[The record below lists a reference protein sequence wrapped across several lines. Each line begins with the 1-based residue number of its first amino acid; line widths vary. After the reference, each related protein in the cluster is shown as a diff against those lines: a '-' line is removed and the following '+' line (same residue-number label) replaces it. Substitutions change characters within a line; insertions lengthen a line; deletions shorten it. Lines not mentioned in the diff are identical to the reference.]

1 MTINLKNF
9 LSDKSKLSKMGE
21 FQDLKPLDG
30 LEVSSISADLY
41 NNGRDDL
48 ALFYFRE
55 GANYATLTT
64 TNSIVSE
71 TILWNEKSN
80 KKIVKALL
88 VNTKNANTFTG
99 KQGYEGI
106 DLVAKNLAK
115 TLTLRESKSEEGI
128 SETVK
133 IKDLI
138 FASTGV
144 IGETFPHEKINLRI
158 DDLVS
163 KLRDDQ
169 NKLIWIKTASAIMTT
184 DTKPK
189 LAYEEFTFN
198 NKIIRIAGLAKGSGM
213 IAPNLATML
222 SFIFTDADLP
232 SNLLKILLKKAVANT
247 FNAITVDSDQS
258 TNDMVSIFSTRKIKI
273 GHSRGV
279 ADPVIQ
285 KFEIAL
291 KNVCLHLAKQIVVD
305 GEGAKKFITVRVI
318 NGKSLTSA
326 KKIAFSVASSPLVK
340 TAIAGE
346 DPNWGRVV
354 MGIGKS
360 GEKVDQNKISIK
372 FGEFIVAENGSP
384 TQNLE
389 NEKLL
394 EYMKWDSIVI
404 EINLSQ
410 GSEIFECY
418 TCDFTHDYID
428 INADYKNST

>member
-1 MTINLKNF
+1 
-9 LSDKSKLSKMGE
+9 MGE

-41 NNGRDDL
+41 RNGRDDL
-48 ALFYFRE
+48 ALFYFKE

-71 TILWNEKSN
+71 TISWNEKSN
-80 KKIVKALL
+80 KKIIKALL

-115 TLTLRESKSEEGI
+115 TLTLREFKSKEGI
-128 SETVK
+128 DETVK

-144 IGETFPHEKINLRI
+144 IGEKFPADEINSRI

-198 NKIIRIAGLAKGSGM
+198 NKIIRIAAIAKGSGM
-213 IAPNLATML
+213 IAPSLATML
-222 SFIFTDADLP
+222 SFIFTDADIP
-232 SNLLKILLKKAVANT
+232 SNLLKVLLKKAVANT

-273 GHSRGV
+273 GS
-279 ADPVIQ
+279 
-285 KFEIAL
+285 
-291 KNVCLHLAKQIVVD
+291 
-305 GEGAKKFITVRVI
+305 
-318 NGKSLTSA
+318 
-326 KKIAFSVASSPLVK
+326 
-340 TAIAGE
+340 
-346 DPNWGRVV
+346 
-354 MGIGKS
+354 
-360 GEKVDQNKISIK
+360 
-372 FGEFIVAENGSP
+372 
-384 TQNLE
+384 
-389 NEKLL
+389 
-394 EYMKWDSIVI
+394 
-404 EINLSQ
+404 
-410 GSEIFECY
+410 
-418 TCDFTHDYID
+418 
-428 INADYKNST
+428 

>member
-48 ALFYFRE
+48 ALFYFKE

-64 TNSIVSE
+64 SNSIVSE
-71 TILWNEKSN
+71 TITWNEKSN
-80 KKIVKALL
+80 KKIIKALL
-88 VNTKNANTFTG
+88 VNNKNANTFTG
-99 KQGYEGI
+99 KQGYESI
-106 DLVAKNLAK
+106 EAVAKSLSKN
-115 TLTLRESKSEEGI
+115 LTLRESKKEEGI

-144 IGETFPHEKINLRI
+144 IGETFPVEKITNKMS
-158 DDLVS
+158 DLVS

-198 NKIIRIAGLAKGSGM
+198 NKIIRIAAIAKGSGM

-222 SFIFTDADLP
+222 SFIFTDADIP
-232 SNLLKILLKKAVANT
+232 SNLLKTLLKKAVANT

-273 GHSRGV
+273 GHNRGIT
-279 ADPVIQ
+279 DPVIQ
-285 KFEIAL
+285 KF
-291 KNVCLHLAKQIVVD
+291 
-305 GEGAKKFITVRVI
+305 
-318 NGKSLTSA
+318 
-326 KKIAFSVASSPLVK
+326 
-340 TAIAGE
+340 
-346 DPNWGRVV
+346 
-354 MGIGKS
+354 
-360 GEKVDQNKISIK
+360 
-372 FGEFIVAENGSP
+372 
-384 TQNLE
+384 
-389 NEKLL
+389 
-394 EYMKWDSIVI
+394 
-404 EINLSQ
+404 
-410 GSEIFECY
+410 
-418 TCDFTHDYID
+418 
-428 INADYKNST
+428 